1 VVLFNR
7 SQETAE
13 HSAVTSNNFAGGKTV
28 AQFLVAGGHKRIAY
42 IGGWEG
48 ASTQRDREAGFR
60 AGLNASGHTLAAHG
74 LGDFVAENA
83 QNVARE
89 MFSQNNRPDAVF
101 VATDHMALAVMD
113 VLRSELNL
121 AVPDDVSVVGY
132 DDVPPAALK
141 AYDLTTVRQRANVM
155 VDETVSL
162 IIEKI
167 DNPASTARHI
177 KVESPLIVR
186 GSAKIPKGWDT

>member
-1 VVLFNR
+1 M
-7 SQETAE
+7 
-13 HSAVTSNNFAGGKTV
+13 
-28 AQFLVAGGHKRIAY
+28 
-42 IGGWEG
+42 
-48 ASTQRDREAGFR
+48 
-60 AGLNASGHTLAAHG
+60 AAHG
-74 LGDFVAENA
+74 LGDFVVENA

-89 MFSQNNRPDAVF
+89 MFSQDSPPDAVF
-101 VATDHMALAVMD
+101 VATDHMALAVID

-121 AVPDDVSVVGY
+121 TIPDDVSVVGY

-167 DNPASTARHI
+167 DNPASAARHI
-177 KVESPLIVR
+177 KVASPLIVR
-186 GSAKIPKGWDT
+186 GSAKIPKGWNT